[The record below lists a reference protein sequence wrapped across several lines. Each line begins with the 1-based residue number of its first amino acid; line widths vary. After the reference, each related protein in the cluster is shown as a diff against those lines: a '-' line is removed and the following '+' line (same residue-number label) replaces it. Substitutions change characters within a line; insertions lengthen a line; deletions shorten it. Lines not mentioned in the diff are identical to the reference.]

1 MVLSR
6 TRVTVMYKVFSRLLT
21 AALVLSVA
29 ACANVSP
36 YDYTAL
42 KAAKPRSILI
52 IPPIN
57 HTTEVLASDLLMS
70 AMSQP
75 LSERGYYVFPV
86 AVVQRYFQENGLP
99 GPEEMNSVE
108 LEKLR
113 EQFGTDAVLYTL
125 IHDWGQKYE
134 VLSSTSRVKADVNLV
149 DAKSGAL
156 LWSGTA
162 FHQQGSS
169 NGGGGLAG
177 ALVGAL
183 VTQLMSESFDP
194 MMNVSTFATHRV
206 VSDQHRGLLPGPY
219 YPPENL
225 KN

>member
-1 MVLSR
+1 MHRVFTRLFTVL
-6 TRVTVMYKVFSRLLT
+6 LI
-21 AALVLSVA
+21 LSVV

-57 HTTEVLASDLLMS
+57 QTTEVLASDLFMS

-86 AVVQRYFQENGLP
+86 AVVQRYFHENGLP

-108 LEKLR
+108 LEKLK
-113 EQFGTDAVLYTL
+113 EQFGADAVLYTI

-134 VLSSTSRVKADVNLV
+134 VLSSTSTVKADVNLI
-149 DAKSGAL
+149 DSKNGAL

-162 FHQQGSS
+162 FHQQGSG

-177 ALVGAL
+177 ALLGAL
-183 VTQLMSESFDP
+183 VTQLMSEAFDP
-194 MMNVSTFATHRV
+194 MMNVSTFATHRIV
-206 VSDQHRGLLPGPY
+206 NDQHRGLLPGPY
-219 YPPENL
+219 FPPENL